1 MSDIRVRNVS
11 KHFRSRAGGERL
23 VLDDIDLHVAAGSFT
38 CIVGASGCGKSTLLN
53 MIGGLQEPT
62 QGSLTV
68 GGVEV
73 EGPGVDRGMV
83 FQSYALYPWLTVR
96 RNIEFGLRM
105 AKVGREARRK
115 VSDGLLAEMGLTDFA
130 DSYPRELSGGMRQR
144 VAIARSLAT
153 DPPVMLMDEPFGA
166 LDALTRISAQRLL
179 LDIWQR
185 HRRTIVFVTHDI
197 NEALLLGDQVVVLST
212 SPGRVRRVFDVD
224 FERPRSP
231 AVATTPEFVALRE
244 EVLSLIFE

>member
-1 MSDIRVRNVS
+1 LSEIRVRNVS
-11 KHFRSRAGGERL
+11 KSFKTRSGERL
-23 VLDDIDLHVAAGSFT
+23 VLDDITLSVPSGSFT

-53 MIGGLQEPT
+53 MIGGLEVVG
-62 QGSLTV
+62 QGTLTV
-68 GGVEV
+68 GGRSVD
-73 EGPGVDRGMV
+73 GPGVDRGMV

-96 RNIEFGLRM
+96 ENVEFGLRM
-105 AKVGREARRK
+105 AKRPRQQRRE
-115 VSDGLLAEMGLTDFA
+115 VSDALLAEMGLEGFG

-153 DPPVMLMDEPFGA
+153 DPAVMLMDEPFGA

-197 NEALLLGDQVVVLST
+197 NEALLLADQLVVFSA
-212 SPGRVRRVFDVD
+212 SPGRVKEVIPVD
-224 FERPRSP
+224 FERPRTS
-231 AVATTPEFVALRE
+231 AIAATPEFVELRE
-244 EVLSLIFE
+244 RVLSMIIH